1 MAEVSDALT
10 VSKAMSAAA
19 GLIGGLTLSV
29 FWQPE
34 KIRQHGAL
42 AAGAIVGGISVG
54 GAFTLTGMV
63 ASNLG
68 LDITNVDTAMGVGFC
83 LGILIIALVNFLA
96 NFFAARE
103 NQDIIQVASE
113 LRNVR
118 SSMAQKPAKSAAR
131 KR

>member
-1 MAEVSDALT
+1 MAEVGDALT

-68 LDITNVDTAMGVGFC
+68 LDISNVDTAMGVGFC

-118 SSMAQKPAKSAAR
+118 NSMASKPVKQAR

>member
-1 MAEVSDALT
+1 
-10 VSKAMSAAA
+10 MSAAA